1 MGAVGGLFHP
11 AVVFAWGA
19 STIVLSMAFMQ
30 PVLAVVS
37 WAGAALANAACRGLR
52 ATAASFAWQA
62 PLMTLVALGNFV
74 FAAQGSTELFR
85 IGARA
90 FYLES
95 LVFGCVMAL
104 SLSAMLLWFSALFSV
119 ATPDDVLDLVGG
131 VLPVTGFLTSMT
143 CSLVP
148 QFTRRGQAVR
158 DVMAANTAAVRASGG
173 AEGASGDPCRARGRR
188 RPLPGAASLRQP
200 LRVLTVVVG
209 WGLEDSLDRAAS
221 CKARAWGSGP
231 RTRYRRRGL
240 RRTDALALVLVG
252 ALALASLVCG
262 LCATDAFAFYPRLRG
277 WAPWGLYAPWAA
289 LCLLPSAATL
299 ALGGRSGDDA
309 GD

>member
-1 MGAVGGLFHP
+1 MGAVGELFHP

-19 STIVLSMAFMQ
+19 STIVLSMVFMQ

-37 WAGAALANAACRGLR
+37 WAGAVLAHAACRGLR
-52 ATAASFAWQA
+52 ATAASLAWQA
-62 PLMTLVALGNFV
+62 PLMALVALGNFV

-90 FYLES
+90 FYFES

-104 SLSAMLLWFSALFSV
+104 SLSAMLLWFSVLFSV

-131 VLPVTGFLTSMT
+131 ALPVTGLLTSMT

-158 DVMAANTAAVRASGG
+158 DVMAANTAAVRSSGG
-173 AEGASGDPCRARGRR
+173 AGSASDAPRRASARR
-188 RPLPGAASLRQP
+188 LSLPSAASLRQP

-240 RRTDALALVLVG
+240 RRVDVAALALVG

-262 LCATDAFAFYPRLRG
+262 WQAADAFAFYPRLRG

-299 ALGGRSGDDA
+299 ALGGRSGNGA
-309 GD
+309 GN